1 MLLHAKWLAP
11 MVGPLIPDGAVVAQA
26 GRIVAIGHVEE
37 IGRKYPDAIEHSY
50 ANAAILPGLINA
62 HVHLELSD
70 LSRPAQPETLA
81 DWLGDVVKQSPPPG
95 EAGEQRVAQ
104 AIETGVQQCLRF
116 GVTSIGDIGQRCAL
130 TRNLLRDGPLRVVS
144 YGEVLAM
151 AARRAMLEPRLAVAA
166 DQSERSEKLTIGISP
181 HAPYSVEIPG
191 YRRCLEEARKHALP
205 IATHLAE
212 SAGEAE
218 FLSNHTGPLRDLWQR
233 IGGWDDAVPKFSGGP
248 IRMAQSLGYLDYSKT
263 LLAHVNH
270 CDDDELTILAAG
282 KASVVYCPRTHA
294 YFGHPPHRWRE
305 MLQLGINV
313 AIGTD
318 SCASSPDLNLVD
330 DLRLLHQL
338 APDMPPRQ
346 LWQLATTR
354 ASRAIAADPPAG
366 QLTIGAVADFTIF
379 RAASDDPLR
388 EILETDTLPI
398 STWIAG
404 TNENHSAFPRC
415 QNRSI

>member
-1 MLLHAKWLAP
+1 MTA
-11 MVGPLIPDGAVVAQA
+11 PLIRDGAVVAHA
-26 GRIVAIGHVEE
+26 GRIIAIGRAEE
-37 IGRKYPDAIEHSY
+37 IARKHPDAVEHSY
-50 ANAAILPGLINA
+50 PNAVILPGLINA

-70 LSRPAQPETLA
+70 LTRPPQPATLA
-81 DWLGDVVKQSPPPG
+81 DWLGQVVKQSAPPG
-95 EAGEQRVAQ
+95 EAGEQRIAQ
-104 AIETGVQQCLRF
+104 AVKAGVQQCLKF
-116 GVTSIGDIGQRCAL
+116 GVTSVGDISQRCTI
-130 TRNLLRDGPLRVVS
+130 TRSLLRGGPLRVTS

-151 AARRAMLEPRLAVAA
+151 AARRSLLEPRLAVAA
-166 DQSERSEKLTIGISP
+166 DQSQRSERLTIGISP

-191 YRRCLEEARKHALP
+191 YQRCLEEALKHDLP

-212 SAGEAE
+212 SPAEAE
-218 FLSNHTGPLRDLWQR
+218 FLSAQTGPLRDLWQR
-233 IGGWDDAVPKFSGGP
+233 IGGWDNAVPRFPDGP
-248 IRMAQSLGYLDYSKT
+248 IRMAHSLGYLAYPKT

-270 CDDDELTILAAG
+270 CDDDELKLLAAG

-305 MLQLGINV
+305 MLARGINV

-338 APDMPPRQ
+338 APDTPPDQ

-354 ASRAIAADPPAG
+354 AARAIGYDSSAAG

-379 RAASDDPLR
+379 PASSNDPLR
-388 EILETDTLPI
+388 EILASKSLPTA
-398 STWIAG
+398 TWIG
-404 TNENHSAFPRC
+404 GNNQHDNERLD
-415 QNRSI
+415 R